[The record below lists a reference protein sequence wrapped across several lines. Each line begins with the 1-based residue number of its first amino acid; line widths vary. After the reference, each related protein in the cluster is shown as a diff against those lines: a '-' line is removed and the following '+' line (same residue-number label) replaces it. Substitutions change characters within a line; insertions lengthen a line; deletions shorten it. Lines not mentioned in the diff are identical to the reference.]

1 MGIGAYIKR
10 RSKLRCIAE
19 QTGKFP
25 IREVELW
32 FRETIKKL
40 EWNHGEAGF
49 STALDEI
56 RSEDAR
62 QSYDFFEAVIEE
74 SLEDL
79 SAFTVNLKRREERI
93 VMSMSVECKTN
104 LREIA
109 GRYGAYAE
117 QDFDGAW
124 LLSLIPGGGGGK

>member
-1 MGIGAYIKR
+1 MQI
-10 RSKLRCIAE
+10 
-19 QTGKFP
+19 
-25 IREVELW
+25 
-32 FRETIKKL
+32 
-40 EWNHGEAGF
+40 
-49 STALDEI
+49 
-56 RSEDAR
+56 
-62 QSYDFFEAVIEE
+62 YDFFEAVIEE

-93 VMSMSVECKTN
+93 VMSMSVECKTD

-109 GRYGAYAE
+109 GRYGACAE